1 LTQTDHD
8 HDLMPFLSRLFWV
21 PVLLVAGHV
30 AVAQFILEGEVVDGE
45 TGTPLAAVSVHIDGT
60 TRGTVTNT
68 EGRFRLWNPSE
79 SAIVEFR
86 HVAFEPE
93 RIGFEKAPAGAIRV
107 SLQPMTYRMSVWEVT
122 AEDPA
127 VGIMREV
134 IRRKGEW
141 MGGLHSWSADAYTR
155 FVARNDTGIVALSE
169 SAARAFWRR
178 EQGMREVVLANR
190 SSDNLNPGG
199 LLPAAAFVR
208 DFYQDEIEL
217 AGYRFP
223 GVTHPDA
230 LKYYDFR
237 LLGVQKG
244 EERRSIRIEVRPRSA
259 ITPLFRGTVLV
270 VDSLYALEE
279 VQLAPNEAFRFPI
292 PVKSYRVSYTQQFRE
307 FSDRVWLP
315 VDFRSEGEVEI
326 AIPGLRFPA
335 VRFDQVS
342 RISDYAINGETPDS
356 LYASRRV
363 AVRAPD
369 EVPVPDLS
377 ALVEIV
383 PLTAEERRAYAVLD
397 STRELADAFRP
408 RGLLARFVTVMSGS
422 DRSERRSSS
431 GRKRGATVTPR
442 VWYNRVEAMH
452 LGIGVGTGIGPVR
465 ASVEGG
471 WSTELRRPDFAGRLS
486 VSGSKRG
493 WTANASHLRGAQTR
507 LQSTYFGRPW
517 AGLAL
522 LLGSDDYFDY
532 YWRTAS
538 EAGLAYAT
546 RARTPLEVGLS
557 FRSERHESLAGRG
570 SYDLVGR
577 RRPQRHN
584 PAIRDGTFQSLT
596 FRSGVGRERSPFWGT
611 RRVALET
618 EVGWG
623 ETVYGRYRAEVDWRF
638 RTFHRRR
645 PRSNTLDLR
654 GVVGG
659 TSGEVPPQ
667 RFHVVE
673 GGLLAVHPFGTLR
686 TLRGRP
692 LEGEQFFAGFWE
704 HDFRSV
710 PFERIGL
717 SGLADLGMGLVLHG
731 AHAYTFVRGTTKGS
745 LDFPVHVTGGVHHEV
760 GISLTNV
767 LGIPLRVD
775 LTERLSRNR
784 GFYVGV
790 GVSRL
795 L

>member
-1 LTQTDHD
+1 
-8 HDLMPFLSRLFWV
+8 MPYLSRLFWV
-21 PVLLVAGHV
+21 PAILVVGHV
-30 AVAQFILEGEVVDGE
+30 ALAQFILEGEVVDGE
-45 TGTPLAAVSVHIDGT
+45 TEAPLAAVSVHIDGT
-60 TRGTVTNT
+60 TRGTVTNA
-68 EGRFRLWNPSE
+68 EGRFRLWVPSE
-79 SAIVEFR
+79 PAIVEFR

-93 RIGFEKAPAGAIRV
+93 RLGIEKAPPGALRV

-127 VGIMREV
+127 VRIMREV

-141 MGGLHSWSADAYTR
+141 MGGLHSWRADAYTR

-178 EQGMREVVLANR
+178 EEGLREVVLANR
-190 SSDNLNPGG
+190 ASDNLNLGA

-217 AGYRFP
+217 VGYRFP

-230 LKYYDFR
+230 LSYYDFR
-237 LLGVQKG
+237 LLGVQEG
-244 EERRSIRIEVRPRSA
+244 EERRSMRIEVRPRSA

-279 VQLAPNEAFRFPI
+279 VQLTPNEAFRFPI
-292 PVKSYRVSYTQQFRE
+292 PIRSYRVSYTQQFRE
-307 FSDRVWLP
+307 FSDGVWLP
-315 VDFRSEGEVEI
+315 VDFRSEGEVDI

-342 RISDYAINGETPDS
+342 RISDYVLNGETPDS
-356 LYASRRV
+356 LFASRRV

-369 EVPVPDLS
+369 AIPVSDLS

-383 PLTAEERRAYAVLD
+383 PLTAEERRAYAVID
-397 STRELADAFRP
+397 STMDPADAFRP
-408 RGLLARFVTVMSGS
+408 RGLLARFVRVTSGS
-422 DRSERRSSS
+422 GGSDSRSSS

-442 VWYNRVEAMH
+442 VWYNRVEALH
-452 LGIGVGTGIGPVR
+452 LGLSVGTGIGR
-465 ASVEGG
+465 LRGSVEGG
-471 WSTELRRPDFAGRLS
+471 WSTGLERPNFAGRMS
-486 VSGSKRG
+486 VSGSRRG
-493 WTANASHLRGAQTR
+493 WKANASHLRGSQTR
-507 LQSTYFGRPW
+507 LQSSFYGRPW
-517 AGLAL
+517 AGVAL
-522 LLGSDDYFDY
+522 LLGSNDYFDY

-538 EAGLAYAT
+538 EAGLGYAT
-546 RARTPLEVGLS
+546 RTRFPLEVGLS
-557 FRSERHESLAGRG
+557 VRTERHESLAGHG

-584 PAIRDGTFQSLT
+584 PAIREGTFQSLT
-596 FRSGVGRERSPFWGT
+596 FRSGMGRDRSPFWGT
-611 RRVALET
+611 RRVALEA

-623 ETVYGRYRAEVDWRF
+623 ETTYGRYVAEVDWRF

-673 GGLLAVHPFGTLR
+673 GGLLGAHPFGTLR
-686 TLRGRP
+686 AMRGRP
-692 LEGEQFFAGFWE
+692 LEGEVFFAGFWE

-717 SGLADLGMGLVLHG
+717 SRLADLGMGLVLHG
-731 AHAYTFVRGTTKGS
+731 AHAYTFVKGTTKGS
-745 LDFPVHVTGGVHHEV
+745 LDFPVRVTGGVHHEV

-767 LGIPLRVD
+767 FGIPLRVD

-784 GFYVGV
+784 SFLVGV